1 MSKNLGLFL
10 TVLVVLLVVLS
21 GSLFTVDQRQ
31 SALVFQLGEVVSVK
45 TKPGLYFKLPLVQ
58 NVRYFDTRIL
68 TLDTADPER
77 FITSEKKNVLV
88 DSFIKWR
95 VVDPKQFY
103 VSVGGDESRAAI
115 RLNQAVNDGLRAEFG
130 KRTINDVVSGGR
142 DEIMSLIRAKAD
154 QDARKIGVEVVDVR
168 IKRVDL
174 PESVSENV
182 YRRME
187 AERKQVANELR
198 STGAAEA
205 EKIKADAD
213 KQKDVIVAEAYRDAQ
228 RVKGEGDARATAI
241 YARAFSE
248 NPEFYASK
256 VRALTVL
263 LPEMW
268 DKSYTD
274 DEEGYVA
281 RRNNMGHKSIAILGS
296 QPLMADGSV
305 RMQVPCETPLLMI
318 GTDPR
323 GLSLAHD
330 EMLHSLRQGETRTC
344 HGCHDGHS
352 EERARALGAPALER
366 EWARAARDTA
376 RATGRYRWL
385 GALSGAQ
392 ARALIR
398 RARVLLHPSR
408 AEGGATVI
416 AEALQ
421 SGTPVIAS
429 DCAGNVGLLGRDYP
443 GLFPVGDSDSARAM
457 LLRAESEPAFYRRLL
472 AAARRRAR
480 LFAPAREGRSLRRLV
495 HNSLQTNRR
504 LAR

>member
-228 RVKGEGDARATAI
+228 RVKGEGDAKASAV
-241 YARAFSE
+241 YAGAYGK
-248 NPEFYASK
+248 NAEFYAFYRSMQAYRESFKSK
-256 VRALTVL
+256 SDVMVL
-263 LPEMW
+263 
-268 DKSYTD
+268 
-274 DEEGYVA
+274 
-281 RRNNMGHKSIAILGS
+281 
-296 QPLMADGSV
+296 
-305 RMQVPCETPLLMI
+305 
-318 GTDPR
+318 DP
-323 GLSLAHD
+323 SSD
-330 EMLHSLRQGETRTC
+330 FFKYMKN
-344 HGCHDGHS
+344 
-352 EERARALGAPALER
+352 P
-366 EWARAARDTA
+366 RAA
-376 RATGRYRWL
+376 
-385 GALSGAQ
+385 
-392 ARALIR
+392 
-398 RARVLLHPSR
+398 
-408 AEGGATVI
+408 GG
-416 AEALQ
+416 Q
-421 SGTPVIAS
+421 
-429 DCAGNVGLLGRDYP
+429 
-443 GLFPVGDSDSARAM
+443 
-457 LLRAESEPAFYRRLL
+457 
-472 AAARRRAR
+472 
-480 LFAPAREGRSLRRLV
+480 
-495 HNSLQTNRR
+495 
-504 LAR
+504 